1 MENNKKIKFTDF
13 FDTVKIMGQDLS
25 SVDLDRVDMSH
36 GHLGDAEFSFV
47 NSKVLHPDDQLPFVT
62 PPFYTTFFS
71 VGFVLDAYGKIIVD
85 KLPFNIK
92 PGMLFVNK
100 PGELQQLTWDVMN
113 ESYGIL
119 FTENFISKY
128 AGISIY
134 KTFPFLLFERQ
145 IPLKTSEAFQQELKK
160 IVVLIVDELINDS
173 PLKNQICANLLTR
186 FLLKIKQE
194 YWEGYMIHNSETK
207 NSEMKNPDIVN
218 DFFQNLEYH
227 YDQLLKGKVQRTLYI
242 KDYAEMQQL
251 HENYLSSVL
260 KEKTGKT
267 GGQLIAEKTL
277 SAAKIL
283 IEDPR
288 LSLKE
293 IAYMLGFSYL
303 SYFSIFFK
311 KHTGLSPVNYR
322 KKSLH

>member
-1 MENNKKIKFTDF
+1 MENDKKTKFTDF

-25 SVDLDRVDMSH
+25 YVELDDADLSY

-47 NSKVLHPDDQLPFVT
+47 NSKILHPEDQLPFVT
-62 PPFYTTFFS
+62 PLFYTTFFS

-85 KLPFNIK
+85 KLPFNVK
-92 PGMLFVNK
+92 PNMLFVNK
-100 PGELQQLTWDVMN
+100 PGELQQLTWDIVN
-113 ESYGIL
+113 ESYGLL
-119 FTENFISKY
+119 FTEDFLLRN

-145 IPLKTSEAFQQELKK
+145 IPLKTSDEFQQELKH
-160 IVVLIVDELINDS
+160 IVMLIVQELRRDS
-173 PLKNQICANLLTR
+173 PMKNKICANLMTR

-194 YWEGYMIHNSETK
+194 YWDGYMIHTSQE
-207 NSEMKNPDIVN
+207 KNPDILK
-218 DFFQNLEYH
+218 DFTQNLEYH
-227 YDQLLKGKVQRTLYI
+227 YDQLLKGKVHRILYI

-277 SAAKIL
+277 NAAKIF

-293 IAYMLGFSYL
+293 IAYMLGFSYV

-311 KHTGLSPVNYR
+311 KHTGQSPANYR
-322 KKSLH
+322 KKNKTQ

>member
-1 MENNKKIKFTDF
+1 MDNSKKIKFTDF

-25 SVDLDRVDMSH
+25 YVDLDRVDMSH
-36 GHLGDAEFSFV
+36 GHLGDADFSFV
-47 NSKVLHPDDQLPFVT
+47 NSKILHPDDQLPFVT
-62 PPFYTTFFS
+62 PPFFTTFFS
-71 VGFVLDAYGKIIVD
+71 IGFVLDAYGKIIVD

-119 FTENFISKY
+119 FSENFISKY

-145 IPLKTSEAFQQELKK
+145 IPLKTTEEFQKELKK
-160 IVVLIVDELINDS
+160 ILLLIVDELINDS

-194 YWEGYMIHNSETK
+194 YWEGYVINNPETK
-207 NSEMKNPDIVN
+207 HPDIVN
-218 DFFQNLEYH
+218 DFFQNLEFH

-251 HENYLSSVL
+251 HENYLSSIL
-260 KEKTGKT
+260 KAKTGKT

-277 SAAKIL
+277 TAAKIL

-293 IAYMLGFSYL
+293 IAYMLGFTYL

-311 KHTGLSPVNYR
+311 KHIGLSPVNYR
-322 KKSLH
+322 KKNLQL

>member
-1 MENNKKIKFTDF
+1 MNNNKKIKFTDF
-13 FDTVKIMGQDLS
+13 FDTADIMGLDLS
-25 SVDLDRVDMSH
+25 YEDLDRIDMSH

-47 NSKVLHPDDQLPFVT
+47 NSKVLHPDEQLPFAT
-62 PPFYTTFFS
+62 PPFFTTFFS

-85 KLPFNIK
+85 KLPFNVK

-100 PGELQQLTWDVMN
+100 PGELQQLTWDRIN
-113 ESYGIL
+113 ESYGII

-145 IPLKTSEAFQQELKK
+145 IPLKTSEVFQQELKK
-160 IVVLIVDELINDS
+160 IVLLIVDELLNDS
-173 PLKNQICANLLTR
+173 PMKNQICANLLTR

-194 YWEGYMIHNSETK
+194 YWEGYMIHNPETK
-207 NSEMKNPDIVN
+207 HPDIVT
-218 DFFQNLEYH
+218 DFFQNLEFH
-227 YDQLLKGKVQRTLYI
+227 YDQLLKGKVHRTLYI

-251 HENYLSSVL
+251 HENYLSSIL

-267 GGQLIAEKTL
+267 AGQLIAEKTL

-311 KHTGLSPVNYR
+311 KHTGLSPINYR
-322 KKSLH
+322 KKSLQL